1 MLSDNTNIILKK
13 YLQDLILELKKLK
26 AILEFENT
34 KITQGIIDIL
44 EITNPKKDL
53 ILNSINNYYTTINSW
68 LTKQEQ
74 IQEEIKKLIKDTL
87 SLKEIIHTQYKNT
100 DKILKKIFAK
110 KKAIPK
116 IQFFKSSFNYKE
128 PILLDVII

>member
-1 MLSDNTNIILKK
+1 MSDNTNVILKK

-53 ILNSINNYYTTINSW
+53 IVNSINNYYTTINSW
-68 LTKQEQ
+68 LKTQEQ
-74 IQEEIKKLIKDTL
+74 IQEEINKLIKDTL
-87 SLKEIIHTQYKNT
+87 SLKEMIYTP
-100 DKILKKIFAK
+100 L
-110 KKAIPK
+110 
-116 IQFFKSSFNYKE
+116 
-128 PILLDVII
+128 

>member
-1 MLSDNTNIILKK
+1 MSDNTNIILKK

>member
-1 MLSDNTNIILKK
+1 MSVNTNVILKK

-53 ILNSINNYYTTINSW
+53 IVNSINNYYTTINSW
-68 LTKQEQ
+68 LKTQEQ
-74 IQEEIKKLIKDTL
+74 IQEEINKLIKYAL
-87 SLKEIIHTQYKNT
+87 SLKKMIYTQYENT
-100 DKILKKIFAK
+100 YKMLKKIFAQ

-116 IQFFKSSFNYKE
+116 IQFFKSSFNHKE